1 LFVYG
6 APCLLLACFWI
17 PTYEQ

>member
-1 LFVYG
+1 VYG